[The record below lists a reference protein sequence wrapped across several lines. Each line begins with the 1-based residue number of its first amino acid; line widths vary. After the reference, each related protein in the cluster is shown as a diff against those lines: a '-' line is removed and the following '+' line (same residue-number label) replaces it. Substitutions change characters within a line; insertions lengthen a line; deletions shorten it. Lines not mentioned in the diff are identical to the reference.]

1 MYTIMRLRSVCL
13 ILACVFV
20 LSASAQ
26 IGERRSQLSIG
37 VNGGVALSTIDFDPT
52 IKQYQHIGP
61 TIGVSLRYTCEKYF
75 STVCALQAELNYT
88 QLGWKENILNA
99 HGEKL
104 KDTYKRDLGYLQLPL
119 LCRLAWGKEQ
129 GGVMF
134 FILLGPQ
141 LGYYISGTSKQSST
155 WTFNENG
162 VPDRP
167 NNVYQQY
174 SMKPDRKLDYGLTG
188 GLGLEVNTKHGQH
201 IMLDGRYYYGLN
213 DMYDNGKADV
223 FSRSAHMTISVRA
236 TYLFDVFNR

>member
-134 FILLGPQ
+134 FILLA
-141 LGYYISGTSKQSST
+141 
-155 WTFNENG
+155 FNENG

-174 SMKPDRKLDYGLTG
+174 SMRPDRKLDYGLTG